1 MKNRIINYYDILLLS
16 IAFKIK
22 VKQLHEKFLQDKNVL
37 TFEELLKDWKNEFLD
52 EHIKDLK
59 KKYSIDENIKNIST
73 KYKGKII
80 NIEYLKTSKEY
91 KKYIIDSELSQ
102 INAELMLSNIDALI
116 QNRKIDIYGTDEDI
130 DFSKL
135 PFLSEV

>member
-1 MKNRIINYYDILLLS
+1 M
-16 IAFKIK
+16 
-22 VKQLHEKFLQDKNVL
+22 
-37 TFEELLKDWKNEFLD
+37 T
-52 EHIKDLK
+52 
-59 KKYSIDENIKNIST
+59 IST
-73 KYKGKII
+73 QYKGKKI

-135 PFLSEV
+135 PFLSEE

>member
-1 MKNRIINYYDILLLS
+1 MKNKIIKYYDILLLS

-59 KKYSIDENIKNIST
+59 KKYSIDEKITTIST

-102 INAELMLSNIDALI
+102 INAESMLSNIDALI
-116 QNRKIDIYGTDEDI
+116 QNRRIDIYGTDEDI

-135 PFLSEV
+135 LFLSEV